1 MGCLFIAYAAV
12 FPRLALLTI
21 WLLRPGLVD
30 AAFDTWIW
38 PLLGLILVP
47 FATLLYIV
55 LYHIGGLTWWE
66 WFWVAVLAIFDL
78 GQWGMTLRY
87 RGSRHSDESL

>member
-1 MGCLFIAYAAV
+1 MGCLFVMYAAV
-12 FPRLALLTI
+12 FPRLGLIAI
-21 WLLRPGLVD
+21 WVLRPGLVD

-38 PLLGLILVP
+38 PLLGLVFVP
-47 FATLLYIV
+47 FATLLYVV

-66 WFWVAVLAIFDL
+66 WFWVGVLAVFDI

-87 RGSRHSDESL
+87 RRKQAA